1 MDGTGRDAGEETE
14 AARADRGPKRSE
26 YQRGRKMAGI
36 AGRTK
41 DFLKAEFQ
49 PNSEKRQ
56 RNMVSPRVFEA
67 RAPAVGRLTLR
78 LSTST
83 SRSNS

>member
-1 MDGTGRDAGEETE
+1 MWETGRWRRNE

-83 SRSNS
+83 SRSNC